1 MLSQPRLRLK
11 AIFVQKTVAFGEE
24 PLDARVARAAGP
36 VVLIDPYN
44 VCIPFGSRR
53 CAFIIGRRDTG
64 VDPLLAGDTAVVTG
78 GSSGIGRATALRFA
92 EHGADVVVA
101 DLREAPREGG
111 RPTHGEIRAT
121 TDADAVY
128 VECDVARREDV
139 QSAVDRAVEMG
150 GLDVMVNN
158 AGIVRLG
165 SILEVSEEEFDRV
178 MAVNGKGVFFG
189 CQAAIPPLIEGGGGS
204 IVNMSS
210 LAGIRGY
217 AETTVYGMSKG
228 AVTLLTYSLASE
240 FGADGIRTNAIH
252 PGTIET
258 EIRNDVKGDI
268 DAPDSDR
275 RDRIALEEFGTPTDV
290 ANAALF
296 LASDLGSYVNG
307 HSLTVDGGMA
317 NIEV

>member
-1 MLSQPRLRLK
+1 
-11 AIFVQKTVAFGEE
+11 
-24 PLDARVARAAGP
+24 
-36 VVLIDPYN
+36 
-44 VCIPFGSRR
+44 
-53 CAFIIGRRDTG
+53 
-64 VDPLLAGDTAVVTG
+64 VDPLLDGDTAVVTG

-92 EHGADVVVA
+92 EHGADVVIA
-101 DLREAPREGG
+101 DVREAPRGGG
-111 RPTHGEIRAT
+111 RPTHERIRET
-121 TDADAVY
+121 TETDAAF
-128 VECDVARREDV
+128 VECDVTRRDDV
-139 QSAVDRAVEMG
+139 RSAVDRAVEMG

-165 SILEVSEEEFDRV
+165 SILEVSEPEFDEV
-178 MAVNGKGVFFG
+178 TAVNQKGVFFG
-189 CQAAIPPLIEGGGGS
+189 CQAAIPPMLDGGGGS

-217 AETTVYGMSKG
+217 AETTVYAMSKG

-240 FGADGIRTNAIH
+240 FGGEGIRTNAIH

-258 EIRNDVKGDI
+258 EIRNDVKDDI

-275 RDRIALEEFGTPTDV
+275 RDRIALGKFGTPGDV
-290 ANAALF
+290 ADAALF

>member
-1 MLSQPRLRLK
+1 
-11 AIFVQKTVAFGEE
+11 
-24 PLDARVARAAGP
+24 
-36 VVLIDPYN
+36 
-44 VCIPFGSRR
+44 
-53 CAFIIGRRDTG
+53 

-101 DLREAPREGG
+101 DVREAPREGG

-121 TDADAVY
+121 TDADAAY

-189 CQAAIPPLIEGGGGS
+189 CQAAIPPMIEGGGGS